1 MLRVALQICFF
12 QFKFGQLVSN
22 CEYRANNI
30 TLRIEPPFIIQM
42 CAQKEIWDRQIHQA
56 ASQIRAF
63 QVGNSIE

>member
-1 MLRVALQICFF
+1 MLRVALQIRFF

-30 TLRIEPPFIIQM
+30 TTTFHHTNVRP
-42 CAQKEIWDRQIHQA
+42 KKIWDRQIHQA